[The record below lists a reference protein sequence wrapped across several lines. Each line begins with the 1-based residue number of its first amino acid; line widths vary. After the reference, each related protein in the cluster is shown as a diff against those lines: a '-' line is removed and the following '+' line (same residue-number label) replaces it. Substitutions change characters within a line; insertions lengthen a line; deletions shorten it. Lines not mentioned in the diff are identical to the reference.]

1 MSSSYY
7 DDDSDEEEEE
17 CRVCRGPAE
26 EGRPLFKPCKCSGSI
41 GLTHQD
47 CLTSWLDV
55 TRGDGKCELCS
66 TRFRFA
72 PQYAEGTP
80 DRLSARE
87 VCFRILRRLA
97 AKWLPRGLR
106 AIFAA
111 GLWLLVLP
119 LLTAHIYHGWMRKV
133 SAISE
138 RWTWELAK
146 KDVVSGVVIAIIV
159 VVSFLS
165 LMSFAEFLRFE
176 WAGPDQDG
184 AAANNPGGGGRRRN
198 RNRGNRGGGAVGADG
213 ERIPPPIEGE
223 VDEIIRQDDGF
234 RDSYQLE
241 SDDEMMDMDFSSHDS
256 PTFQLGNDVLN
267 DGEDVILNHLRGL
280 VENGGRREDEPM
292 AQPAEHGEVNGNADD
307 DEIDEEDAL
316 EAFMRAQEEQ
326 DELEEQFDE
335 EDNGGDEFPIPPF
348 DDEEEDDE
356 FPILPP
362 RRPANPAPD
371 ARFEPQFEPLDPPF
385 PDIPDADDPDAV
397 DLNVALDELLGFRGP
412 ILALIRNLLWLLVFN
427 TAYLGTFAFIPSFA
441 GRAVYMVLSKF
452 RFVHALAVSIP
463 GVETLLNA
471 VKSTIEELGKQSESM
486 NMVYHPSE
494 IAKIG
499 LGYLGWAWG
508 VFFLNSVIQF
518 ATRRREA
525 TNATQENGNLLQGR
539 EDGIPLLAQ
548 RREQLQREENND
560 ENNAVKK
567 RLIGLVESAAAIAK
581 VVILLFIKMLFL
593 PLSLGLCLDIATL
606 ELFQQSW
613 NDRIAYAGKD
623 LFGSVFLHWVV
634 GITFMLLVTVSVLQ
648 LREVVHPDILAR
660 VIRPQ
665 EPQPDLLGNLLQET
679 GTTHSKRI
687 LMSLGIYAALL
698 GIHIWIPS
706 RLLIFYNI
714 NQYLPIFQPK
724 FWHILMP
731 QIQVP
736 LELFVFHLCMLGFL
750 EKYKNNIGELQHHW
764 LIFMGNILKMT
775 DQMLPREVDE
785 FFLLGTF
792 PVFAKDASIN
802 NFDTSD
808 DDKQAKVIDSLKD
821 DMYPLW
827 NDLLS
832 EKDAL
837 KREDLIQS
845 NISRLDPTRNSVN
858 VGGELHRNGKL
869 LLSSH
874 TYIRFPSAV
883 ESPKLV
889 FVKSSETDSN
899 LLPTAIGPYRLKQRK
914 VRKKNFIEV
923 WREVPGKLIP
933 RPPEGW
939 DDLGVGG
946 AERQGR
952 WAWGDEQL
960 SEIEN
965 SVATRTPFFDK
976 DDNSRLSKSR
986 TWIILMLKM
995 TILLL
1000 VSWIAITVAVC
1011 TGINMPLYVGHYA
1024 LGVLKVPPN
1033 CVHDP
1038 LAFAI
1043 GIGFIVP
1050 VIVLSAK
1057 LSNASNNGLKGVPA
1071 LLLSWIRSFKPH
1083 QSREKMKT
1091 LLFSL
1096 VLWFGICPM
1105 LLGFL
1110 YRAFFLGV
1118 QSPWYGIDIY
1128 TDKHALLADW
1138 TTGTMLL
1145 NLWATVCYFRLFT
1158 IDFWVKMF
1166 TAEGQG
1172 NAGANRG
1179 GANANNPA
1187 RNAQV
1192 QPANNGEDAGV
1203 WQGEDGIIGYSA
1215 KSIMAFA
1222 NGWEW
1227 DKLDKNA
1234 LLQDFSLPIFRHLAT
1249 SCFVPWATAML
1260 LSQADVDIS
1269 STILRLVIVATI
1281 LIDYISS
1288 SKESLQRWFE
1298 AAHKIARDDRYLIG
1312 EILQNYTPR
1321 SVSRA

>member
-1 MSSSYY
+1 MSSHSYY
-7 DDDSDEEEEE
+7 DEDSDEEEEE

-66 TRFRFA
+66 TKFRFA

-87 VCFRILRRLA
+87 VCFRILRRFA
-97 AKWLPRGLR
+97 AKWLPRGMR

-133 SAISE
+133 SSISD

-146 KDVVSGVVIAIIV
+146 RDVVSGVVIAIIV

-184 AAANNPGGGGRRRN
+184 AAANNPAGGGRRRN
-198 RNRGNRGGGAVGADG
+198 QNRGNRGGAAVGADG
-213 ERIPPPIEGE
+213 ERIIPPPIEGE
-223 VDEIIRQDDGF
+223 VDNILREDCCF

-241 SDDEMMDMDFSSHDS
+241 SDDDLSNMDCPSDDS
-256 PTFQLGNDVLN
+256 PEFQLGGDLLN
-267 DGEDVILNHLRGL
+267 DGEDAILNQLRGL
-280 VENGGRREDEPM
+280 VENARRQEDDNIPILPI
-292 AQPAEHGEVNGNADD
+292 AQPLTEAEQRERHGNADH
-307 DEIDEEDAL
+307 DEVDEEDAL

-326 DELEEQFDE
+326 DELEQQFDD
-335 EDNGGDEFPIPPF
+335 DNDG
-348 DDEEEDDE
+348 EEDDE
-356 FPILPP
+356 LPILLP
-362 RRPANPAPD
+362 RRPVNPPPD

-397 DLNVALDELLGFRGP
+397 DLNLALDELLGFRGP
-412 ILALIRNLLWLLVFN
+412 IWALIRNLLWLLVFN
-427 TAYLGTFAFIPSFA
+427 TAYIGTFAFIPSFG
-441 GRAVYMVLSKF
+441 GRGVYMVLSKF
-452 RFVHALAVSIP
+452 RFAHSLAVSIP
-463 GVETLLNA
+463 GVETFLNS
-471 VKSTIEELGKQSESM
+471 VKFTFEELSRHSENM

-499 LGYLGWAWG
+499 LGYLGWACA
-508 VFFLNSVIQF
+508 VFFLNSVIKF
-518 ATRRREA
+518 ATHRREA
-525 TNATQENGNLLQGR
+525 TNAAQENR
-539 EDGIPLLAQ
+539 EDDAPLLAQRVLAQ
-548 RREQLQREENND
+548 RREQLQREENNAEID
-560 ENNAVKK
+560 NAVRK

-581 VVILLFIKMLFL
+581 VIILLFLKMLFL

-606 ELFQQSW
+606 DLFQQSW

-679 GTTHSKRI
+679 GSTHSKRI

-698 GIHIWIPS
+698 GFYVWIPS
-706 RLLIFYNI
+706 RLLVFYNI

-750 EKYKNNIGELQHHW
+750 EKYKNNIGEVQHHW
-764 LIFMGNILKMT
+764 LTFMGNILKMT
-775 DQMLPREVDE
+775 DQILPRDVDE
-785 FFLLGTF
+785 FVLLGTF
-792 PVFAKDASIN
+792 PVFAKDASVN

-827 NDLLS
+827 NELLS
-832 EKDAL
+832 EKDAQ
-837 KREDLIQS
+837 KREDLIRS
-845 NISRLDPTRNSVN
+845 NIARLNQPHSFVKA
-858 VGGELHRNGKL
+858 GGELHRNGKL

-874 TYIRFPSAV
+874 TYIRFPSSG
-883 ESPKLV
+883 ESSKL
-889 FVKSSETDSN
+889 FVISSETESN
-899 LLPTAIGPYRLKQRK
+899 LLPTAIGLYRLKQRK
-914 VRKKNFIEV
+914 VRKKIFIEV
-923 WREVPGKLIP
+923 WREVAGKLIP

-976 DDNSRLSKSR
+976 NDDSRLSKLR
-986 TWIILMLKM
+986 TSALLLLKL
-995 TILLL
+995 TILCLL
-1000 VSWIAITVAVC
+1000 SWIAIAVAVC
-1011 TGINMPLYVGHYA
+1011 IGINAPLYVGHYA
-1024 LGVLKVPPN
+1024 LVVLRLPPG

-1038 LAFAI
+1038 LAFAL
-1043 GIGFIVP
+1043 GVGFIVP
-1050 VIVLSAK
+1050 VIMFSAK
-1057 LSNASNNGLKGVPA
+1057 LSNASKNGFRGVPA
-1071 LLLSWIRSFKPH
+1071 LLLRWVQSFKPH
-1083 QSREKMKT
+1083 QSREKMKV
-1091 LLFSL
+1091 LLSAL
-1096 VLWFGICPM
+1096 TLWFGICPM
-1105 LLGFL
+1105 LLGFI

-1128 TDKHALLADW
+1128 TDKHALFADW

-1145 NLWATVCYFRLFT
+1145 NLWATVCYFRLLT
-1158 IDFWVKMF
+1158 IDFWIKMF
-1166 TAEGQG
+1166 AAEGQG
-1172 NAGANRG
+1172 NANAGANRV

-1192 QPANNGEDAGV
+1192 QPANNEEDTGL
-1203 WQGEDGIIGYSA
+1203 WQGEDGIIGFGVE
-1215 KSIMAFA
+1215 SIVAFA
-1222 NGWEW
+1222 GGWEW
-1227 DKLDKNA
+1227 DKLDKKA
-1234 LLQDFSLPIFRHLAT
+1234 LLTDLSLPIFRHLAT
-1249 SCFVPWATAML
+1249 SCLVPWAVANF
-1260 LSQADVDIS
+1260 LSQTSVDIS
-1269 STILRLVIVATI
+1269 STILRLIIVATI
-1281 LIDYISS
+1281 LIDYVSS

-1312 EILQNYTPR
+1312 EILQNYSPG
-1321 SVSRA
+1321 SGS

>member
-1 MSSSYY
+1 M
-7 DDDSDEEEEE
+7 
-17 CRVCRGPAE
+17 
-26 EGRPLFKPCKCSGSI
+26 
-41 GLTHQD
+41 
-47 CLTSWLDV
+47 
-55 TRGDGKCELCS
+55 
-66 TRFRFA
+66 
-72 PQYAEGTP
+72 
-80 DRLSARE
+80 
-87 VCFRILRRLA
+87 
-97 AKWLPRGLR
+97 
-106 AIFAA
+106 FAA

-133 SAISE
+133 SAISA
-138 RWTWELAK
+138 RWTWELVK

-176 WAGPDQDG
+176 WVGPDQDG
-184 AAANNPGGGGRRRN
+184 AAANNPAGGGGGRRRN

-213 ERIPPPIEGE
+213 NRIIPPPIEGE
-223 VDEIIRQDDGF
+223 VDNIIREDDGF
-234 RDSYQLE
+234 RDSYQLH
-241 SDDEMMDMDFSSHDS
+241 SDDDFSNVDFSSRSRDS
-256 PTFQLGNDVLN
+256 PEFQFGDELLN
-267 DGEDVILNHLRGL
+267 DREDAIINHLRGL
-280 VENGGRREDEPM
+280 VENNAGRQEDDDDTPNLPNARPGNGVEHRE
-292 AQPAEHGEVNGNADD
+292 NGNA
-307 DEIDEEDAL
+307 ENNVLDEEDAL

-326 DELEEQFDE
+326 DELDQQF
-335 EDNGGDEFPIPPF
+335 
-348 DDEEEDDE
+348 EEEDDDDE
-356 FPILPP
+356 LPIMPP
-362 RRPANPAPD
+362 RRPVNPPPD

-427 TAYLGTFAFIPSFA
+427 TAYLGTFAFIPSFG
-441 GRAVYMVLSKF
+441 GRGVYLVLSKL
-452 RFVHALAVSIP
+452 RFVHSLAVSIP
-463 GVETLLNA
+463 GVETFLNA
-471 VKSTIEELGKQSESM
+471 VMFTFEELGRQSENM

-499 LGYLGWAWG
+499 LGYLGWAWS
-508 VFFLNSVIQF
+508 VFFLNSVIKF
-518 ATRRREA
+518 ATRRREG
-525 TNATQENGNLLQGR
+525 TNATQENDDPLEGR
-539 EDGIPLLAQ
+539 EDDIPLLAQRVLAQ
-548 RREQLQREENND
+548 RREQLQREENENND
-560 ENNAVKK
+560 ENNALKK

-581 VVILLFIKMLFL
+581 VIILLFLKMLVL
-593 PLSLGLCLDIATL
+593 PLSLGVCLDIATL

-613 NDRIAYAGKD
+613 NDRIAYAGND

-634 GITFMLLVTVSVLQ
+634 GITFMLVVTVSVLQ

-679 GTTHSKRI
+679 GSTHSKRI

-706 RLLIFYNI
+706 RLLLFYNI

-724 FWHILMP
+724 FRHILMP

-785 FFLLGTF
+785 FVLLGAL

-802 NFDTSD
+802 NFDTSS
-808 DDKQAKVIDSLKD
+808 DDKQAKAIDSLKD
-821 DMYPLW
+821 DIYPLW

-837 KREDLIQS
+837 RREDLMRS
-845 NISRLDPTRNSVN
+845 NIARLNQPRTPLKT
-858 VGGELHRNGKL
+858 GGEFHRNGKL
-869 LLSSH
+869 LLSSY
-874 TYIRFPSAV
+874 TYIRFPSTAAA
-883 ESPKLV
+883 PKS
-889 FVKSSETDSN
+889 FVISSETESN

-914 VRKKNFIEV
+914 VRKKVFIEV
-923 WREVPGKLIP
+923 WIEVAGKLIP

-976 DDNSRLSKSR
+976 DDDSRLSKLCTSAM
-986 TWIILMLKM
+986 LLLKM
-995 TILLL
+995 TVL
-1000 VSWIAITVAVC
+1000 VLISWIAITAAIC
-1011 TGINMPLYVGHYA
+1011 IGINMPLYVGHYA
-1024 LGVLKVPPN
+1024 LGVLRLPPD

-1043 GIGFIVP
+1043 GVGFIVP
-1050 VIVLSAK
+1050 VVMFSAK
-1057 LSNASNNGLKGVPA
+1057 LSTSSNNGLRGVPA
-1071 LLLSWIRSFKPH
+1071 LLLRWLRSFKPH
-1083 QSREKMKT
+1083 QSREKTKT

-1118 QSPWYGIDIY
+1118 QSPYGIDIY

-1138 TTGTMLL
+1138 TTGTLLL
-1145 NLWATVCYFRLFT
+1145 NLWATICYFRLLT
-1158 IDFWVKMF
+1158 IDFWIKMF
-1166 TAEGQG
+1166 TAEGRG
-1172 NAGANRG
+1172 NANA
-1179 GANANNPA
+1179 GANANNLA

-1192 QPANNGEDAGV
+1192 QPANTGNDTDS
-1203 WQGEDGIIGYSA
+1203 WQGEDGIIGCSV

-1222 NGWEW
+1222 HGWEW
-1227 DKLDKNA
+1227 DKLDRKA
-1234 LLQDFSLPIFRHLAT
+1234 LLQDLSLPIFRHLAVL
-1249 SCFVPWATAML
+1249 CFVPCATAAF
-1260 LSQADVDIS
+1260 LSQVDVANS
-1269 STILRLVIVATI
+1269 STILRLFILATI
-1281 LIDYISS
+1281 LIDYVSS

-1312 EILQNYTPR
+1312 EILQNYSPR
-1321 SVSRA
+1321 SVGTS

>member
-1 MSSSYY
+1 M
-7 DDDSDEEEEE
+7 
-17 CRVCRGPAE
+17 
-26 EGRPLFKPCKCSGSI
+26 
-41 GLTHQD
+41 
-47 CLTSWLDV
+47 
-55 TRGDGKCELCS
+55 
-66 TRFRFA
+66 
-72 PQYAEGTP
+72 
-80 DRLSARE
+80 
-87 VCFRILRRLA
+87 
-97 AKWLPRGLR
+97 
-106 AIFAA
+106 FAA

-119 LLTAHIYHGWMRKV
+119 LLTAHIYHGWMRKI
-133 SAISE
+133 SAISD

-146 KDVVSGVVIAIIV
+146 RDVVSGVVIAIIV

-184 AAANNPGGGGRRRN
+184 AANPAGGGGGRRRN
-198 RNRGNRGGGAVGADG
+198 RNRGNNRGGGGAGGADG
-213 ERIPPPIEGE
+213 DRIIPAPIEGE
-223 VDEIIRQDDGF
+223 VDNITRQDDGF

-241 SDDEMMDMDFSSHDS
+241 SDDDDLDMDFSQTAS
-256 PTFQLGNDVLN
+256 PEFQLGQDLLN
-267 DGEDVILNHLRGL
+267 DGDDMILNHLRDFAD
-280 VENGGRREDEPM
+280 N
-292 AQPAEHGEVNGNADD
+292 AEGQEDD
-307 DEIDEEDAL
+307 DSPINPPLLPMQQPNEEAHQRDVNSDAIDHWFDEEDAL

-326 DELEEQFDE
+326 DEFQQQSDDE
-335 EDNGGDEFPIPPF
+335 ED
-348 DDEEEDDE
+348 DDE

-362 RRPANPAPD
+362 IRPVNPPPD

-385 PDIPDADDPDAV
+385 PDIPDPDDPDGV
-397 DLNVALDELLGFRGP
+397 ELNLALDELLGFRGP

-441 GRAVYMVLSKF
+441 GRGVYMILSKF
-452 RFVHALAVSIP
+452 RFAHSLATSIP
-463 GVETLLNA
+463 GVETLINA
-471 VKSTIEELGKQSESM
+471 VTMTMEELNKQSEM
-486 NMVYHPSE
+486 TNMIYHPSE

-508 VFFLNSVIQF
+508 VFLLKSVIKF
-518 ATRRREA
+518 TARRREA
-525 TNATQENGNLLQGR
+525 RNATQDNDNQRQGHVHI
-539 EDGIPLLAQ
+539 EDGIPGLAG
-548 RREQLQREENND
+548 RGERLQEENND
-560 ENNAVKK
+560 VNNAVKK

-581 VVILLFIKMLFL
+581 VIILLFIKMLFL
-593 PLSLGLCLDIATL
+593 PLSLGVCLDIATL
-606 ELFQQSW
+606 ELFQESW

-648 LREVVHPDILAR
+648 LREVIHPDILAR

-679 GTTHSKRI
+679 GSTHAKRI

-706 RLLIFYNI
+706 RLLLSYNI
-714 NQYLPIFQPK
+714 SQYLPIFRPK
-724 FWHILMP
+724 FWHIFMP

-750 EKYKNNIGELQHHW
+750 EKYKNNIGEIQHHW
-764 LIFMGNILKMT
+764 LILMGKILKIT
-775 DQMLPREVDE
+775 DQILPREVDE
-785 FFLLGTF
+785 FVLLGTF

-808 DDKQAKVIDSLKD
+808 DEKQAKVLDGLTD

-827 NDLLS
+827 NDLLL

-837 KREDLIQS
+837 RREDLIQS
-845 NISRLDPTRNSVN
+845 NICRLNPPRTSLNTR
-858 VGGELHRNGKL
+858 GELHRNGKL

-874 TYIRFPSAV
+874 TYIRFPSAF
-883 ESPKLV
+883 EPHKL
-889 FVKSSETDSN
+889 FVKSSERESN
-899 LLPTAIGPYRLKQRK
+899 LLPTAIGPYRLKQK
-914 VRKKNFIEV
+914 KSRKKIYIEV

-952 WAWGDEQL
+952 WAWGNEQL

-976 DDNSRLSKSR
+976 DDNSRLSKSC
-986 TWIILMLKM
+986 TWVILVLKT

-1000 VSWIAITVAVC
+1000 ISWVAITVAVC
-1011 TGINMPLYVGHYA
+1011 IGINMPLYVGHYA
-1024 LGVLKVPPN
+1024 LDVLRVPPG

-1043 GIGFIVP
+1043 GVGFIVP
-1050 VIVLSAK
+1050 VILLAAK

-1083 QSREKMKT
+1083 QSREKTKT
-1091 LLFSL
+1091 LFSFL
-1096 VLWFGICPM
+1096 ILWFGICPM

-1118 QSPWYGIDIY
+1118 RSPWYGIDIY
-1128 TDKHALLADW
+1128 TDRHAILADW
-1138 TTGTMLL
+1138 KTGTMLL
-1145 NLWATVCYFRLFT
+1145 NLWAAVCYLRLLT

-1172 NAGANRG
+1172 NANADANRG

-1192 QPANNGEDAGV
+1192 QPAGNSEHNGL
-1203 WQGEDGIIGYSA
+1203 WQGEDGIIGCSV
-1215 KSIMAFA
+1215 KSILAFA
-1222 NGWEW
+1222 KGWEW
-1227 DKLDKNA
+1227 DKLDKKA
-1234 LLQDFSLPIFRHLAT
+1234 MLQDLSLPIFRHLAI
-1249 SCFVPWATAML
+1249 SCFVPWATATL
-1260 LSQADVDIS
+1260 LSQADIDLS
-1269 STILRLVIVATI
+1269 YTILRLLIVVTI
-1281 LIDYISS
+1281 LIDYVSS
-1288 SKESLQRWFE
+1288 NKESLQRWFE

-1312 EILQNYTPR
+1312 EILQNYTPGSGS
-1321 SVSRA
+1321 SVATA